1 MIIPDTSVW
10 VDYFAERKTSQTALL
25 ALHFARQE
33 IMTGDLIITEVLQGI
48 REEEKYRRIKRV
60 LCSLKY
66 VRFTRKPLAI
76 RAADN
81 YRFLR
86 QRGITVR
93 KTIDVIIGTWCIAND
108 FPLLHND
115 HDFDPMEQYLGLK
128 VVR

>member
-10 VDYFAERKTSQTALL
+10 VDYFAEHKTSQTALL

-48 REEEKYRRIKRV
+48 REEQKYRRIKRV

-86 QRGITVR
+86 QRGITSAR
-93 KTIDVIIGTWCIAND
+93 PLTLSLAHGALPTISPSSTTTTTLTPWSSIWG
-108 FPLLHND
+108 
-115 HDFDPMEQYLGLK
+115 
-128 VVR
+128 